1 MKQGALHPQKV
12 WSSRFLESSRRRIVQ
27 ALVDRLA
34 SGGLTVASLR
44 DGMATAALVP
54 VSIVTPVS
62 WKALLT
68 YRTCCLANVWVGARV
83 PGGLPAFGVPLGS
96 FQVWVGARA
105 PGGLPAFG
113 LLLGQDTCCS
123 TKSLECPV
131 NVVRVEI
138 NVLVA
143 AALPVAPMAHR

>member
-1 MKQGALHPQKV
+1 MKQALCPQKKCGRRGF
-12 WSSRFLESSRRRIVQ
+12 SNRPRRRIVQ

-34 SGGLTVASLR
+34 GRGLTVASLR

-68 YRTCCLANVWVGARV
+68 YRTWCLANVWVGARV
-83 PGGLPAFGVPLGS
+83 PGGLPAFGLPLGS
-96 FQVWVGARA
+96 FQVWVGARV

-113 LLLGQDTCCS
+113 LPLSRDTCCS
-123 TKSLECPV
+123 TWSPDCPV
-131 NVVRVEI
+131 NVVRDETDL
-138 NVLVA
+138 LVA